1 MPSSAENQHPYD
13 RRGWCIFEMYLS
25 SLVKDDYCFLKL
37 SEMGGTQRN
46 WSAIRNQCKVSRPAP
61 MSPDAFEAML
71 NAGVQ
76 KEAESLGSG
85 IKFTS
90 GKDLTEV
97 VIPQYKKGFLRLMG
111 AADILMYDE
120 LGWGDEE
127 VKILAAALVVKDKN
141 GRGALPSLTE
151 LSLRNNSIGDEG
163 MKAFAAAVGS
173 GALPSLTELR
183 LYANKIGDEG
193 MKAFAAAVGSGALPS
208 LTKLKLSGN
217 QIRDE
222 GMKAF
227 AAAVGRGA
235 LPKLQDLDV
244 SDNPASRASQQAA
257 KDAIKNRSK

>member
-1 MPSSAENQHPYD
+1 MRTGSINVWYGAQFTHTFVLNKAMPSSAENQHPYD

-37 SEMGGTQRN
+37 SEMGGTETN
-46 WSAIRNQCKVSRPAP
+46 WQDIRDKCKVSRPAP

-111 AADILMYDE
+111 AADTLMYTS

-127 VKILAAALVVKDKN
+127 AKDLAAALAVKDEN
-141 GRGALPSLTE
+141 GRGALPSLTKLY
-151 LSLRNNSIGDEG
+151 LSENQIGDEG
-163 MKAFAAAVGS
+163 MKAFAAAIGS
-173 GALPSLTELR
+173 GALPALKMVVVDSRNEKHPQLM
-183 LYANKIGDEG
+183 AACQPQGIKI
-193 MKAFAAAVGSGALPS
+193 V
-208 LTKLKLSGN
+208 
-217 QIRDE
+217 
-222 GMKAF
+222 
-227 AAAVGRGA
+227 
-235 LPKLQDLDV
+235 
-244 SDNPASRASQQAA
+244 
-257 KDAIKNRSK
+257 